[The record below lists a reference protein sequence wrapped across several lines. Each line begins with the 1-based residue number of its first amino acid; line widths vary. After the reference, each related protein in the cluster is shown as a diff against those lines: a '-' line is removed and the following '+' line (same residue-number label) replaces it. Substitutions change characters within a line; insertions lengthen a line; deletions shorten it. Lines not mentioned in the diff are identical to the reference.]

1 MPSRTAR
8 RAIDGRH
15 HPLVKELRR
24 MARSGELLS
33 DGPLLGGLVLLETA
47 RMIEDAMG
55 SGIEIAKVFVRR
67 GADKRVA
74 GIVAKVSPD
83 AAIYE
88 VSSEVFDGLASTET
102 SQGILAL
109 ARAPQWEEK
118 DLFRGGAA
126 LVLPLVVVVA
136 GVQDPGNLGA
146 MIRTAEAFGAS
157 GMLLTEGTV
166 SPYNAKAV
174 RATAGSVLRVPMLA
188 DLTVAETIK
197 ILSRRGARLFTGVVG
212 QGKQLSEIRFDGP
225 VAVAIGSEGAGLPE
239 PLAKAGEKF
248 TISIAPS
255 VESLNAAT
263 ATAVVLYEIARQRKE
278 SHRGT
283 EARR

>member
-1 MPSRTAR
+1 MPFRTAR
-8 RAIDGRH
+8 RTIDGRH
-15 HPLVKELRR
+15 NSLAKELRR
-24 MARSGELLS
+24 IARSGELLS
-33 DGPLLGGLVLLETA
+33 AGPLLGGLVLLETA
-47 RMIEDAMG
+47 RMIEDAMR
-55 SGIEIAKVFVRR
+55 SGIEIVKVFVRR
-67 GADKRVA
+67 GAEKRAA
-74 GIVAKVSPD
+74 GILAALSPD
-83 AAIYE
+83 AAVYE

-118 DLFRGGAA
+118 DLFRGDAS
-126 LVLPLVVVVA
+126 LVLVVA

-166 SPYNAKAV
+166 SAYNAKAV

-188 DLTVAETIK
+188 GLTVAEIIK
-197 ILSRRGARLFTGVVG
+197 ILSRRGTRFYTGVVG
-212 QGKQLSEIRFDGP
+212 QGKQLSEVPFDGP

-239 PLAKAGEKF
+239 PLARAGEKF
-248 TISIAPS
+248 TIPIAPS

-263 ATAVVLYEIARQRKE
+263 ATAVVLYEIARQRRNQGNRK
-278 SHRGT
+278 
-283 EARR
+283 